1 MWSRFVR
8 QFSYRWR
15 GCQWKS
21 GMHPKPRS
29 LRCSQQE
36 PFSKFNGTYP
46 VALAVT
52 IPFVSIIDEQGQ
64 RRQVEI
70 PDSIVWCSL
79 LLLPMAYL
87 SYMYR
92 NEMEITQ
99 DHTHDSEK
107 KLVEDANT
115 ETKERIAQLEQRIA
129 QLETKERIANAA
141 SQEAMPI
148 TISSSI
154 LKETETSTLASL
166 LQQSGKGLSH
176 KRWSLLYRGSRDG
189 FRANVFHNKCD

>member
-52 IPFVSIIDEQGQ
+52 IPFLSTIDEQGQ
-64 RRQVEI
+64 RSQVEI

-107 KLVEDANT
+107 KLVEDAKT
-115 ETKERIAQLEQRIA
+115 ETKERIAQLEQ
-129 QLETKERIANAA
+129 QVKTLKEANAA
-141 SQEAMPI
+141 SQETMPI

-166 LQQSGKGLSH
+166 LQPTVTWTLFS
-176 KRWSLLYRGSRDG
+176 D
-189 FRANVFHNKCD
+189 